1 MRMRTTTEPH
11 PKRLLAAN
19 ATGWLNAG
27 TMVSLL
33 WGAQTG
39 TFGIS
44 KRFCGFSSYQ
54 LRNKSAST
62 IETSA
67 LFSSSPATASLS
79 RKLFPARHCVVNSTG
94 YTSPFTS
101 SSYMFDS
108 MFSLSRFLL
117 RDVLVFSLLDV
128 VAFISQQLILSGDI
142 ETNPGP
148 KLKGTY
154 IYTRINY
161 FQVKTLLYEKHVMHV
176 ILLEVS

>member
-1 MRMRTTTEPH
+1 MRMRTTTEPR
-11 PKRLLAAN
+11 PKCTVNALQPSGLASDAM
-19 ATGWLNAG
+19 A
-27 TMVSLL
+27 SLL

-39 TFGIS
+39 TFDIG

-67 LFSSSPATASLS
+67 LFSSSPAASS
-79 RKLFPARHCVVNSTG
+79 SGKLFPARHCVVNSTG
-94 YTSPFTS
+94 TTAPFTS

-108 MFSLSRFLL
+108 VFLSHFLL
-117 RDVLVFSLLDV
+117 KDVLIFVLL

-148 KLKGTY
+148 KLKGT
-154 IYTRINY
+154 
-161 FQVKTLLYEKHVMHV
+161 
-176 ILLEVS
+176 